1 MDFAIPE
8 YGTEEWVDLMCR
20 LEQARYENA
29 TGWVVVLADADDGAI
44 CQAIGPFEEAEQALV
59 HAGEHDRDWRENE
72 DPEGNAGFV
81 YKIVPFWEP
90 GL

>member
-1 MDFAIPE
+1 MGFAIPE

-29 TGWVVVLADADDGAI
+29 KRWTVVLVDEHSGDI
-44 CQAIGPFEEAEQALV
+44 CQTIGPFTEAEQALV
-59 HAGEHDRDWRENE
+59 HAGEHDRDWRETE

-81 YKIVPFWEP
+81 YKIVPLWGP
-90 GL
+90 GE